1 MKPRLLFL
9 AQTLPYPPTGGVKI
23 RSYHTLRILSS
34 VYDVTALCFYRW
46 KGGRLEPDIEGALG
60 NLAHLAEIRAF
71 PIPSDHS
78 RGRLLLDHLQS
89 ILRQSVYT
97 NFTYD
102 SREFRDALE
111 AALLRDEFDLVHSDS
126 LDLARYFDIIPDS
139 CPVVCVHHDAQ
150 SLLLERRA
158 EREPNRVVASYL
170 HFQSRLMREEE
181 ERRCASVSLNVTVS
195 DADADVLRSLA
206 PAGKFAVVPNG
217 VDTEF
222 FRPRDV
228 PRSGMCFVGG
238 TTWFPNRD
246 ALGYY
251 ANDLLPEIRRRL
263 PEAETTWVGRASD
276 DERRA
281 YGRLDGLTMTGFV
294 ADIRPYLATSA
305 CFVVPLRVGGGTRI
319 KILDAWAMGK
329 AVVSTSVGC
338 EGLAA
343 VHGENILVADE
354 PAAFADAV
362 TTVVRDTHF
371 RERLERN
378 ARQTVL
384 DHYSWQSVGE
394 KMIAAYE
401 DLLQRDPS

>member
-34 VYDVTALCFYRW
+34 AFDVTALCFYRW
-46 KGGRLEPDIEGALG
+46 KQGRLEPDIDSALDS
-60 NLAHLAEIRAF
+60 LQKLAEIRAF

-78 RGRLLLDHLQS
+78 RGRFLLDHLRS
-89 ILRQSVYT
+89 ILRQRVYT
-97 NFTYD
+97 NFAYE
-102 SREFRDALE
+102 SSEFEDALKTVVQQG
-111 AALLRDEFDLVHSDS
+111 EFDVVHSDS
-126 LDLARYFDIIPDS
+126 LDLACYFDMIPDK
-139 CPVVCVHHDAQ
+139 CPLVCVHHDAQ

-170 HFQSRLMREEE
+170 RFQSRLMRQEEK
-181 ERRCASVSLNVTVS
+181 RRCASVSLNVTVS
-195 DADADVLRSLA
+195 TQDADVLRSLA
-206 PAGKFAVVPNG
+206 PTGKFAVVPNG

-222 FRPRDV
+222 FSPRDRPR
-228 PRSGMCFVGG
+228 RGMCFVGG

-246 ALGYY
+246 ALEYY
-251 ANDLLPEIRRRL
+251 ATELLPEIRRRL

-276 DERRA
+276 DEISA
-281 YGRLDGLTMTGFV
+281 YDKLDGLTMTGFV
-294 ADIRPYLATSA
+294 VDIRPYLAASA

-338 EGLAA
+338 EGLVA
-343 VHGENILVADE
+343 VHGENILVADD
-354 PAAFADAV
+354 PADFAEAV
-362 TTVVRDTHF
+362 ATVVRDGYL

-378 ARQTVL
+378 ARQTVVER
-384 DHYSWQSVGE
+384 YSWRVVGD
-394 KMIAAYE
+394 KMIQVYE
-401 DLLQRDPS
+401 DLIQGDST